1 MESMFAQQHPKGDL
15 RASLIALR
23 IHTLSAE
30 ASILFSQGRW
40 LDLSWLF
47 HSFLFTWSCCPNNHC
62 FGEHFAGSLNVF
74 SDVLGGF
81 VWLCLARVEQSYP
94 NMVKLGKGLPWNPA
108 LCWGFSAWTGNVSH
122 SLISE
127 RKCEY
132 YSLPI
137 VWDQTVLL
145 LLSTNNWI
153 IIILY
158 VNKLLALT
166 SFPET
171 KTYALIY

>member
-1 MESMFAQQHPKGDL
+1 MSSKQKQWKACLHNSIPREKVGFL
-15 RASLIALR
+15 SLIALR

-30 ASILFSQGRW
+30 ASIIFSQGRW

-81 VWLCLARVEQSYP
+81 VWLCLAKVEQSYP
-94 NMVKLGKGLPWNPA
+94 NMVKLGKGLPLNPA
-108 LCWGFSAWTGNVSH
+108 LSWAFSAWTGNVSH
-122 SLISE
+122 SLILE
-127 RKCEY
+127 RKCQH

-137 VWDQTVLL
+137 ACNQTVLL
-145 LLSTNNWI
+145 LFI
-153 IIILY
+153 
-158 VNKLLALT
+158 NKQMNHYNSL
-166 SFPET
+166 FQ
-171 KTYALIY
+171 